1 MDTPLKIIPLG
12 GLGEV
17 GKNMNLLEY
26 DGQAIMID
34 CGLMFP
40 GSDMPG
46 INLVI
51 PDITFLE
58 ENPGLLKAIFITHG
72 HEDHIGAIP
81 FVIRK
86 LNVPIYATELT
97 GAFIKNKLRRTPGL
111 SPQDIDLITI
121 TDGDSITVG
130 PFTLEPFRVSHSIPD
145 AVGFIIHTPV
155 GVVVH
160 TGEYKFDSQPYSG
173 ITIDEDRL
181 RALGDAG
188 VLALLSD
195 STNAERLGFTA
206 SEQTVTQNLEEI
218 FQETKSRIIVS
229 TFASN
234 IYRIQ
239 MVADLAMKHNRKV
252 VFVGRSIVD
261 NTRIARDLG
270 YLNIPDDI
278 IVPADRVNQLP
289 NSQVTIIC
297 TGTQGE
303 RNSALVRMANGEHNI
318 VDIMRGDTV
327 VISATTI
334 PGNEELV
341 NRTLDNLFR
350 QGANVIYQAIKPVHV
365 SGHASREGQKK
376 MLSLIRPKFFIPI
389 QGEYRMLVL
398 HAQLADEIEHPP
410 QKTIVVE
417 NGQVISI
424 VPEDVFTVETV
435 PAGHVFVDGLGV
447 GDIGSVVLRDRH
459 NLSRDGFV
467 TCVIAIDEDTGE
479 LVDGPDLVSRGF
491 VYVKDNEGMLD
502 EAADI
507 VVELLDKFGHNAHP
521 DTISEAIHEKLS
533 AFFYRQTHRRP
544 MIFPVVL
551 EV

>member
-1 MDTPLKIIPLG
+1 MTPPLRIVPLG

-17 GKNMNLLEY
+17 GKNMTLLEY
-26 DGQAIMID
+26 NSQAIMVD

-46 INLVI
+46 VNLVI
-51 PDITFLE
+51 PDITYLQN
-58 ENPGLLKAIFITHG
+58 NPDLLQAIFITHG

-81 FVIRK
+81 FVIRQ
-86 LNVPIYATELT
+86 LQVPIYATRLT
-97 GAFIKNKLRRTPGL
+97 SSFIQNKLRRTPGL
-111 SPQDIDLITI
+111 TPNDIDLRIVA
-121 TDGDSITVG
+121 DGDSISVG
-130 PFTLEPFRVSHSIPD
+130 PFVVKPFCVSHSIPD
-145 AVGFIIHTPV
+145 ATGMVIETPL
-155 GVVVH
+155 GTIVH
-160 TGEYKFDSQPYSG
+160 TGEYKFDEQPYSG
-173 ITIDEDRL
+173 RTIDTEYL
-181 RALGDAG
+181 RSLGDRG

-206 SEQTVTQNLEEI
+206 SEQTVTQNIDQI
-218 FQETKSRIIVS
+218 FDEAKGRIIVS

-234 IYRIQ
+234 IHRIQ
-239 MVADLAMKHNRKV
+239 LIIDLAMNHNRKV
-252 VFVGRSIVD
+252 AFVGRSIIE

-270 YLNIPDDI
+270 YLTVPDDI
-278 IVPADRVNQLP
+278 IFPAEKLSRLPDSRVA
-289 NSQVTIIC
+289 IIC

-303 RNSALVRMANGEHNI
+303 RNSALVRMANGEHQQIN
-318 VDIMRGDTV
+318 VQHGDTV

-334 PGNEELV
+334 PGNEEFV
-341 NRTLDNLFR
+341 HRTLDNLFR
-350 QGANVIYQAIKPVHV
+350 LGANVIYQAIKPVHV

-376 MLSLIRPKFFIPI
+376 MLSLIRPKYFIPI

-398 HAQLADEIEHPP
+398 HSQLAQEIAPPP
-410 QKTIVVE
+410 QKTLVVE
-417 NGQVISI
+417 NGQV
-424 VPEDVFTVETV
+424 VEITPAGMALGEQV

-447 GDIGSVVLRDRH
+447 GDVGNVVLRDRN

-467 TCVIAIDEDTGE
+467 TCVVAIDEHTGK

-491 VYVKDNEGMLD
+491 VYVKENEMMLD

-507 VVELLDKFGHNAHP
+507 VVQMLGKLGSNAHP
-521 DTISEAIHEKLS
+521 DTISEAIHETLS
-533 AFFYRQTHRRP
+533 GYFYRQTHRRP